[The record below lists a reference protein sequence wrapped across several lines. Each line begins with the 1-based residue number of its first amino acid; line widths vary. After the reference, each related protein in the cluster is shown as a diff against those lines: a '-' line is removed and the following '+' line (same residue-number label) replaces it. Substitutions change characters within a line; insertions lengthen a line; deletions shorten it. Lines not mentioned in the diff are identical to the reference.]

1 MELLI
6 PGLILVAL
14 MVYASTRIKKTAAVA
29 FEPETIE
36 TDDFIIQK
44 PDGFLNKINRDE
56 QFEFEAYSKEFGGAG
71 AENIRQGTAYLMV
84 YDDISVDQAVTN
96 LSNLGVEITGD
107 ISEIVNEV

>member
-44 PDGFLNKINRDE
+44 PDGFLNKINRDV
-56 QFEFEAYSKEFGGAG
+56 QFEFEAYSKEFGGPG
-71 AENIRQGTAYLMV
+71 AEDFRQGTAHLRV
-84 YDDISVDQAVTN
+84 YDGISTDQVVAN
-96 LSNLGVEITGD
+96 LSNAGVEIT
-107 ISEIVNEV
+107 